1 MMTNNNVVNNKKFS
15 SYAIYVS
22 PDTVNQQVKNKVV
35 ELFIPYEIS
44 IEVITLVLNS
54 KYSEYANQPGWIE
67 KCHQF
72 LVKLYFK
79 QITELYDD
87 GYVPLMSSILGE
99 AYGDKKTRTPFY
111 YKTIV
116 ESLINCEL
124 LVVNKFY
131 EKSTLIK
138 KGASMGYRL
147 SLKYPDKMV
156 KLNVGG
162 FSFNIKRSNLDFHDQ
177 LKRLTLDEF
186 EFFSILS
193 VVPNSYVLRG
203 FHFFNSWVHGEFYSF
218 NDKNGRVHTQLHSL
232 NRVFRS
238 TIRFNQKPLHEVD
251 VSSCQPFLLLS
262 VVEQS
267 LNYRKKKK
275 YKLVQ
280 WAQKTSD
287 LNLYIKLIQ
296 DGDLYLYLLTKIK
309 GLKKISPKIKPV
321 ELDDF
326 KEKFFAQ
333 VMFAREL
340 NDKNKL
346 VKVFQAE
353 FPTVYKAFLYYQK
366 QNPEIHLANHLQQ
379 LETLVVENALKDLN
393 LSPNDI
399 ALRYHDAVLSNSEI
413 TADIREAL
421 QKQLLNVI
429 GVEGRVK
436 VKLWGDDLQTVLTDR
451 RFNPL
456 LLGNTRNWAA
466 KKRRNADIRKAIG
479 KKGVSGADA
488 AEFTNALHQYYDHCE
503 WRQDLESRI
512 KEVKLRYPNDYNL
525 IEVEAFKKYMSSEVV
540 QAQDTFLAL
549 HPELEILRDSRT
561 NRLYR
566 ELRIVS

>member
-1 MMTNNNVVNNKKFS
+1 MNNKREVINKKHS
-15 SYAIYVS
+15 TYAIYVS

-35 ELFIPYEIS
+35 ELLIPYEIS
-44 IEVITLVLNS
+44 MDAISLILIS
-54 KYSEYANQPGWIE
+54 KYSEYANQKGWIE
-67 KCHQF
+67 KCHHF

-87 GYVPLMSSILGE
+87 GFVPLMSSILGE
-99 AYGDKKTRTPFY
+99 TYGDKLSRAPFY

-116 ESLINCEL
+116 DSLEKLEL
-124 LVVNKFY
+124 IVVNKFY
-131 EKSTLIK
+131 VKSSLNNNGT
-138 KGASMGYRL
+138 SMGYRL
-147 SLKYPDKMV
+147 NLKHPDKMV
-156 KLNVGG
+156 KLNVDKY
-162 FSFNIKRSNLDFHDQ
+162 SVNIKRSNLDFHDQ

-186 EFFSILS
+186 DFFSILS
-193 VVPNSYVLRG
+193 VVPNSFVLRG
-203 FHFFNSWVHGEFYSF
+203 FHFYNSWVNGEFYSF

-232 NRVFRS
+232 NREFRS
-238 TIRFNQKPLHEVD
+238 AIRFNQKPLHEVD
-251 VSSCQPFLLLS
+251 VSSCQPYLLLS

-267 LNYRKKKK
+267 LNYRKKNK
-275 YKLVQ
+275 YSLAD
-280 WAQKTSD
+280 WANKIED
-287 LNLYIKLIQ
+287 LNRYIKLIQ
-296 DGDLYLYLLTKIK
+296 NGELYLYLLSRSK
-309 GLKKISPKIKPV
+309 GLKNISAKIKPA

-333 VMFAREL
+333 VMFARAL

-353 FPTVYKAFLYYQK
+353 FPTVYNAFLYYQK
-366 QNPEIHLANHLQQ
+366 QNPVNHLANHLQQ

-399 ALRYHDAVLSNSEI
+399 ALRYHDAILSNFEI
-413 TADIREAL
+413 TAGIRVAL
-421 QKQLLNVI
+421 QKQLLNLI

-436 VKLWGDDLQTVLTDR
+436 VKLWGDDLQTILTDR
-451 RFNPL
+451 RYNPL
-456 LLGNTRNWAA
+456 VLGIHRKRAVS
-466 KKRRNADIRKAIG
+466 KRRNLDIRKSIG

-488 AEFTNALHQYYDHCE
+488 AEFTNALHRYYDHCE
-503 WRQDLESRI
+503 GRQELENRI
-512 KEVKLRYPNDYNL
+512 KEVKLRYPDDYSKT
-525 IEVEAFKKYMSSEVV
+525 EVEAFKEYMSSEVV